1 MKKVVQLILI
11 FGFILAVSTSCTDA
25 SEEIFENAD
34 IEIEQATDEEDEQK
48 SKPNK

>member
-1 MKKVVQLILI
+1 MKKVVQLILV
-11 FGFILAVSTSCTDA
+11 FGLILAVSSSCTDA
-25 SEEIFENAD
+25 NEEIFENAD